1 MNINSVEHCSG
12 CLLCKE
18 LCPKKCITTKKDKL
32 GHIHPVIDTEQCID
46 CGICAKACPEISPV
60 ELNAIKEVYAGW
72 DNEDCA
78 RTKSS
83 SGGAAT
89 LIAREF
95 VKAGGIVYG
104 CAFVQPFGFEHIR
117 CEDIASLEKLRGSKY
132 VQSNTGNIWNL
143 LRADLK
149 EGKKVLFIGTPCQV
163 AAAKR
168 AFKKAENLYTI
179 DLICHGVPSVDTL
192 KKSLP
197 KDLVEC
203 EIVSNIT
210 FRDSTD
216 FQMKVLDKEGNTIYT
231 RPLYKDWYL
240 KGFFTALYY
249 RGSCYNCKYAK
260 IDRVGDITLGD
271 FWGVDENAV
280 QTDTDKGISAI
291 IVNSTNGSWLL
302 SLIKSKASLTKRGVA
317 EVREENRQLNH
328 PSKKSFRYNIYKTLN
343 NVTGF
348 NTAVKLSLPEIA
360 LKSLLV
366 GIKKR

>member
-32 GHIHPVIDTEQCID
+32 GHIHPVIDKELCVD
-46 CGICAKACPEISPV
+46 CGICAKACPEMSPI
-60 ELNAIKEVYAGW
+60 ELNAIKEVHAGW
-72 DNEDCA
+72 DNENCA

-89 LIAREF
+89 LIAQEF
-95 VKAGGIVYG
+95 VKAAGIVYG
-104 CAFVQPFGFEHIR
+104 CAFVQPFGFEHVR
-117 CEDIASLEKLRGSKY
+117 CTDLASLEALRGSKY
-132 VQSNTGNIWNL
+132 VQSNTGNCWSL

-163 AAAKR
+163 AAARR

-192 KKSLP
+192 RRSLP
-197 KDLVEC
+197 KDIAES
-203 EIVSNIT
+203 EGISNIT
-210 FRDSTD
+210 FRDSTAY
-216 FQMKVLDKEGNTIYT
+216 QIKVLDKDGSIIHT

-240 KGFFTALYY
+240 KGFFTALYN
-249 RGSCYNCKYAK
+249 RDSCYNCKYAN

-271 FWGVDENAV
+271 FWGVDEKAV
-280 QTDTDKGISAI
+280 STDTGKGVSAI
-291 IVNSTNGSWLL
+291 IVNSANGSWLL
-302 SLIKSKASLTKRGVA
+302 SLIKSKASLTERDVA
-317 EVREENRQLNH
+317 EVREGNKPLNH
-328 PSKKSFRYNIYKTLN
+328 PSKKSFRYNIYKVLN
-343 NVTGF
+343 KVTGF

-360 LKSLLV
+360 LKSF
-366 GIKKR
+366 IFRRK